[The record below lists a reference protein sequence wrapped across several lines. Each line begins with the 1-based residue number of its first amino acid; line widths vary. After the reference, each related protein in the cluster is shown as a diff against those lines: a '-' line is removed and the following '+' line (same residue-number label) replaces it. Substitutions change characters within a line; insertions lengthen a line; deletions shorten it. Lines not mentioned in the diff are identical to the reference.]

1 MNFGLL
7 AQHFAND
14 ATPLLRTDFSNDA
27 AWEMVVRAV
36 TRYAQFGTAGGTDDY
51 GPYTPNIEA
60 ISDRAFEGASG
71 ELLADASDGEA
82 FGYVLLADDR
92 AMSEATSGADL
103 TVVYVD
109 LSVRPDDTADFGDV
123 LGREFRCEVDEI
135 ASIEANLSIANM
147 DFAEF
152 ADSVGED
159 GVFRGFPE

>member
-1 MNFGLL
+1 MEQLEDRFMPSTT
-7 AQHFAND
+7 
-14 ATPLLRTDFSNDA
+14 TP
-27 AWEMVVRAV
+27 
-36 TRYAQFGTAGGTDDY
+36 
-51 GPYTPNIEA
+51 
-60 ISDRAFEGASG
+60 
-71 ELLADASDGEA
+71 
-82 FGYVLLADDR
+82 
-92 AMSEATSGADL
+92 L